1 MKVKINNEKCLICGM
16 CASMMN
22 EVFDFNDE
30 GIVVA
35 DSSKIN
41 EENEEQVKETME
53 NCPVGAI
60 EEVFEENE

>member
-30 GIVVA
+30 GLPEA
-35 DSSKIN
+35 NN
-41 EENEEQVKETME
+41 ENITEDNTQEVKEVMN

-60 EEVFEENE
+60 EEIHEEE